1 MTSYLEIKQCLRD
14 ILAIDADIDETCDIV
29 WQVSSYFDED
39 IKIIFN
45 NHDIKAAYD
54 DMQNYTLDKLEI
66 STATYREVAL
76 QFFRPYERS
85 IAELE
90 CINDQIN
97 GITYSVGPASSTYCM
112 FLLDA
117 VFQDSKVNGRKSYID
132 LRHKSRLML
141 RRNRGDIERND
152 SMELLPELFR
162 AYTLKV
168 YSAKTVAIA
177 QLRNYATSF
186 EFQFMYKKNMA
197 ISEYTNI
204 QDMYLIGNSVL
215 RYSSENIDSPP

>member
-85 IAELE
+85 ITELE

-141 RRNRGDIERND
+141 RRNRGDIERK
-152 SMELLPELFR
+152 MLC
-162 AYTLKV
+162 
-168 YSAKTVAIA
+168 
-177 QLRNYATSF
+177 
-186 EFQFMYKKNMA
+186 
-197 ISEYTNI
+197 
-204 QDMYLIGNSVL
+204 
-215 RYSSENIDSPP
+215 

>member
-29 WQVSSYFDED
+29 WQISSYFDED

-85 IAELE
+85 IVELE
-90 CINDQIN
+90 YN
-97 GITYSVGPASSTYCM
+97 GIV
-112 FLLDA
+112 
-117 VFQDSKVNGRKSYID
+117 I
-132 LRHKSRLML
+132 
-141 RRNRGDIERND
+141 
-152 SMELLPELFR
+152 
-162 AYTLKV
+162 
-168 YSAKTVAIA
+168 
-177 QLRNYATSF
+177 
-186 EFQFMYKKNMA
+186 
-197 ISEYTNI
+197 
-204 QDMYLIGNSVL
+204 
-215 RYSSENIDSPP
+215 